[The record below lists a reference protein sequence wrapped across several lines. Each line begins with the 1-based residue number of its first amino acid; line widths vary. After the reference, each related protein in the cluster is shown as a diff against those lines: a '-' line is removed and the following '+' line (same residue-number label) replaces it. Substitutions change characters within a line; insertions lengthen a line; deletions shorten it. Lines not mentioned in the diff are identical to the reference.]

1 MKIGSTW
8 AITLFA
14 GVIFT
19 PLFMTQGLGR
29 FDFWWWMSANLT
41 ILLVLVAV
49 LDRHWWSEIRID
61 IKHRTLLKVGFGV
74 LSALLLYMVFY
85 VGNIVSRQI
94 FSFAQTGIENVYA
107 FKSDISL
114 FRIALLMVLLIGPG
128 EELFWRGFL
137 QRRLQTEQG
146 RWRGFCVATSIY
158 TLVHL
163 ASGNA
168 MLILAAGLCGLFWG
182 FLYLQKGSI
191 LLNIVSHTVWDV
203 AIFLL
208 FPVI

>member
-1 MKIGSTW
+1 MRTTW
-8 AITLFA
+8 AITLIA
-14 GVIFT
+14 GVLFT

-29 FDFWWWMSANLT
+29 FDFWWWMSTNLT
-41 ILLVLVAV
+41 ILLVLVIIF
-49 LDRHWWSEIRID
+49 DRHWWSEIRID
-61 IKHRTLLKVGFGV
+61 IQHRTLSKVGFGV
-74 LSALLLYMVFY
+74 LSALFLYIVFY

-94 FSFAQTGIENVYA
+94 FSFAQSGIENVYA
-107 FKSDISL
+107 FKSGVSP
-114 FRIALLMVLLIGPG
+114 FRIAVLMILLIGPG

-137 QRRLQTEQG
+137 QRRLQMEQG
-146 RWRGFCVATSIY
+146 RWRGFIIATSIY

-182 FLYLQKGSI
+182 FLYVQKGSI

-208 FPVI
+208 FPVIE

>member
-1 MKIGSTW
+1 MRSTW
-8 AITLFA
+8 AITLIA
-14 GVIFT
+14 GVLFT
-19 PLFMTQGLGR
+19 PLFMTQGFGR
-29 FDFWWWMSANLT
+29 FDFWWWMSTNLT
-41 ILLVLVAV
+41 ILLVLVAIF
-49 LDRHWWSEIRID
+49 DRHWWSEIRID
-61 IKHRTLLKVGFGV
+61 IQHRTLLKVGFGV
-74 LSALLLYMVFY
+74 LSALFLYMVFY

-94 FSFAQTGIENVYA
+94 FSFAQSGIENVYA
-107 FKSDISL
+107 FKSGVSP
-114 FRIALLMVLLIGPG
+114 FRIAVLMVLLIGPG

-137 QRRLQTEQG
+137 QRRLQMEQG
-146 RWRGFCVATSIY
+146 RWRGFIIATLIY

-182 FLYLQKGSI
+182 FLYVQKGSI

-208 FPVI
+208 FPVIE

>member
-1 MKIGSTW
+1 MGSTW
-8 AITLFA
+8 AITLIA
-14 GVIFT
+14 GVLFT

-29 FDFWWWMSANLT
+29 FDFWWWMSTNLT
-41 ILLVLVAV
+41 ILLVLVTIF
-49 LDRHWWSEIRID
+49 DRHWWSEIRID
-61 IKHRTLLKVGFGV
+61 IKHRTLWKVGFGI
-74 LSALLLYMVFY
+74 LSALFLYIVFY
-85 VGNIVSRQI
+85 AGNIVSRQI
-94 FSFAQTGIENVYA
+94 FSFAKSGIENVYA
-107 FKSDISL
+107 FKSGVSP
-114 FRIALLMVLLIGPG
+114 FRIAVLMVLLIGPG

-137 QRRLQTEQG
+137 QRRLQMEQG
-146 RWRGFCVATSIY
+146 RWRGFIIATSIY

-182 FLYLQKGSI
+182 FLYVQKGSI

-208 FPVI
+208 FPVIE

>member
-1 MKIGSTW
+1 MASTW
-8 AITLFA
+8 AITLIA
-14 GVIFT
+14 GVLFT

-29 FDFWWWMSANLT
+29 FDFWWWMSTNLT
-41 ILLVLVAV
+41 ILLVLVTV
-49 LDRHWWSEIRID
+49 FDRHWWSEIRID

-74 LSALLLYMVFY
+74 LSALFLYMVFY

-94 FSFAQTGIENVYA
+94 FSFAQSGIENVYA
-107 FKSDISL
+107 FKSGVSP
-114 FRIALLMVLLIGPG
+114 FRIAVLMVLLIGPG

-137 QRRLQTEQG
+137 QRRLQMEQG
-146 RWRGFCVATSIY
+146 RWRGFIIATSIY

-182 FLYLQKGSI
+182 FLYVQKSSI

-203 AIFLL
+203 AIFIL
-208 FPVI
+208 FPVIE

>member
-1 MKIGSTW
+1 MRTTW
-8 AITLFA
+8 AITLIA
-14 GVIFT
+14 GVLFT

-29 FDFWWWMSANLT
+29 FDFWWWMSTNLT
-41 ILLVLVAV
+41 ILLVLVIIF
-49 LDRHWWSEIRID
+49 DRHWWSEIRID
-61 IKHRTLLKVGFGV
+61 IKHRTLSKVGFGV
-74 LSALLLYMVFY
+74 LSALFLYIVFY

-94 FSFAQTGIENVYA
+94 FSFAQSGIENVYA
-107 FKSDISL
+107 FKSGVSP
-114 FRIALLMVLLIGPG
+114 FRIAVLMILLIGPG

-137 QRRLQTEQG
+137 QRRLQMEQG
-146 RWRGFCVATSIY
+146 RWRGFIIATSIY

-182 FLYLQKGSI
+182 FLYVQKGSI

-208 FPVI
+208 FPVIE

>member
-1 MKIGSTW
+1 MGSTW
-8 AITLFA
+8 AITLIA
-14 GVIFT
+14 GVLFT
-19 PLFMTQGLGR
+19 PLFMTQGIGR
-29 FDFWWWMSANLT
+29 FDFWWWMSTNLT
-41 ILLVLVAV
+41 ILLVLVTI

-74 LSALLLYMVFY
+74 LSALFLYIVFY
-85 VGNIVSRQI
+85 TGNIVSRQI
-94 FSFAQTGIENVYA
+94 FSFAKSGIENVYA
-107 FKSDISL
+107 FKSGVSP
-114 FRIALLMVLLIGPG
+114 FRIAVLMVLLIGPG

-137 QRRLQTEQG
+137 QRRLQMEQG
-146 RWRGFCVATSIY
+146 RWRGFIIATSIY

-182 FLYLQKGSI
+182 FLYVQKGSI

-208 FPVI
+208 FPVIE

>member
-1 MKIGSTW
+1 MGSTW
-8 AITLFA
+8 AITLIA
-14 GVIFT
+14 GVLFT
-19 PLFMTQGLGR
+19 PLFMTQGIGR
-29 FDFWWWMSANLT
+29 FDFWWWMSTNLT
-41 ILLVLVAV
+41 ILLVLVTI

-74 LSALLLYMVFY
+74 LSALFLYIVFY
-85 VGNIVSRQI
+85 TGNIVSRQI
-94 FSFAQTGIENVYA
+94 FSFAKSGIENVYA
-107 FKSDISL
+107 FKSGVSP
-114 FRIALLMVLLIGPG
+114 FRIAVLMVLLIGPG

-137 QRRLQTEQG
+137 QRRLQMEQG
-146 RWRGFCVATSIY
+146 RWRGFIIATSIY

-208 FPVI
+208 FPVIE

>member
-1 MKIGSTW
+1 MGSTW
-8 AITLFA
+8 AITLIA
-14 GVIFT
+14 GVLFT

-29 FDFWWWMSANLT
+29 FDFWWWMSTNLT
-41 ILLVLVAV
+41 ILLVLVTV
-49 LDRHWWSEIRID
+49 FDRHWWSEIRID

-74 LSALLLYMVFY
+74 LSALFLYIVFY
-85 VGNIVSRQI
+85 AGNIVSRQI
-94 FSFAQTGIENVYA
+94 FSFAQSGIENVYA
-107 FKSDISL
+107 FKSGVSP
-114 FRIALLMVLLIGPG
+114 FRIAVLMVLLIGPG

-137 QRRLQTEQG
+137 QRRLQMEQG
-146 RWRGFCVATSIY
+146 RWRGFIIATSIY

-182 FLYLQKGSI
+182 FLYVQKGSI

-208 FPVI
+208 FPVIE

>member
-1 MKIGSTW
+1 MGSTW
-8 AITLFA
+8 AITLIA
-14 GVIFT
+14 GVLFT
-19 PLFMTQGLGR
+19 PLFMTQGIGR
-29 FDFWWWMSANLT
+29 FDFWWWMSTNLT
-41 ILLVLVAV
+41 ILLVLVTI

-74 LSALLLYMVFY
+74 LSALFLYIVFY
-85 VGNIVSRQI
+85 TGNIVSRQI
-94 FSFAQTGIENVYA
+94 FSFAKSGIENVYA
-107 FKSDISL
+107 FKSGVSP
-114 FRIALLMVLLIGPG
+114 FRIAVLMVLLIGPG

-137 QRRLQTEQG
+137 QRRLQMEQG
-146 RWRGFCVATSIY
+146 RWRGFIIATSIY

-182 FLYLQKGSI
+182 FLYVQKGSI

-203 AIFLL
+203 AIFLV
-208 FPVI
+208 FPVIE

>member
-1 MKIGSTW
+1 MGSTW
-8 AITLFA
+8 AITLIA
-14 GVIFT
+14 GVLFT

-29 FDFWWWMSANLT
+29 FDFWWWMSTNLT
-41 ILLVLVAV
+41 ILLVLVTIF
-49 LDRHWWSEIRID
+49 DRHWWPEIRID

-74 LSALLLYMVFY
+74 LSALFLYMVFY
-85 VGNIVSRQI
+85 AGNIVSRRV
-94 FSFAQTGIENVYA
+94 FSFAQSGIENVYA
-107 FKSDISL
+107 FKSGVSP
-114 FRIALLMVLLIGPG
+114 FRIAVLMVLLIGPG

-137 QRRLQTEQG
+137 QRRLQMEQG
-146 RWRGFCVATSIY
+146 RWRGFIIATSIY

-182 FLYLQKGSI
+182 FLYVQKGSI

-208 FPVI
+208 FPVIE

>member
-1 MKIGSTW
+1 MGSTW
-8 AITLFA
+8 VITLIA
-14 GVIFT
+14 GVLFT

-29 FDFWWWMSANLT
+29 FDFWWWMSTNLA
-41 ILLVLVAV
+41 ILLVLVTIF
-49 LDRHWWSEIRID
+49 DRHWWSEIRID

-74 LSALLLYMVFY
+74 LSALFLYMVFY
-85 VGNIVSRQI
+85 AGNIVSRQI
-94 FSFAQTGIENVYA
+94 FSFAQSGIENVYA
-107 FKSDISL
+107 FKSGVSP
-114 FRIALLMVLLIGPG
+114 FRIAVLMVLLIGPG

-137 QRRLQTEQG
+137 QRRLQMEQG
-146 RWRGFCVATSIY
+146 RWCGFIIATSIY

-182 FLYLQKGSI
+182 FLYVQKGSI

-208 FPVI
+208 FPVIE

>member
-1 MKIGSTW
+1 MGSTW
-8 AITLFA
+8 AITLIA
-14 GVIFT
+14 GVLFT

-29 FDFWWWMSANLT
+29 FDFWWWMSTNLT
-41 ILLVLVAV
+41 ILLVLVTIF
-49 LDRHWWSEIRID
+49 DRHWWSEIRID
-61 IKHRTLLKVGFGV
+61 IKHQTLWKVGFGI
-74 LSALLLYMVFY
+74 LSALFLYIVFY
-85 VGNIVSRQI
+85 AGNIVSRQI
-94 FSFAQTGIENVYA
+94 FSFAKSGIENVYA
-107 FKSDISL
+107 FKSGVSP
-114 FRIALLMVLLIGPG
+114 FRIAVLMVLLIGPG

-137 QRRLQTEQG
+137 QRRLQMEQG
-146 RWRGFCVATSIY
+146 RWRGFIIATSIY

-182 FLYLQKGSI
+182 FLYVQKGSI

-208 FPVI
+208 FPVIE

>member
-1 MKIGSTW
+1 MGSTW
-8 AITLFA
+8 AITLIA
-14 GVIFT
+14 GVLFT
-19 PLFMTQGLGR
+19 PLFMTQGIGR
-29 FDFWWWMSANLT
+29 FDFWWWMSTNLT
-41 ILLVLVAV
+41 ILLVLVTI

-74 LSALLLYMVFY
+74 LSALFLYMVFY
-85 VGNIVSRQI
+85 TGNIVSRQI
-94 FSFAQTGIENVYA
+94 FSFAKSGIENVYA
-107 FKSDISL
+107 FKSGVSP
-114 FRIALLMVLLIGPG
+114 FRIAVLMVLLIGPG

-137 QRRLQTEQG
+137 QRRLQMEQG
-146 RWRGFCVATSIY
+146 RWRGFIIATSIY

-182 FLYLQKGSI
+182 FLYVQKGSI

-203 AIFLL
+203 AIFLV
-208 FPVI
+208 FPVIE

>member
-1 MKIGSTW
+1 MGSTW
-8 AITLFA
+8 AITLIA
-14 GVIFT
+14 GVLFT
-19 PLFMTQGLGR
+19 PLFMTQGIGR
-29 FDFWWWMSANLT
+29 FDFWWWMSTNLT
-41 ILLVLVAV
+41 IVLVLVTI

-74 LSALLLYMVFY
+74 LSALFLYIVFY
-85 VGNIVSRQI
+85 TGNIVSRQI
-94 FSFAQTGIENVYA
+94 FSFAKSGIENVYA
-107 FKSDISL
+107 FKSGVSP
-114 FRIALLMVLLIGPG
+114 FRIAVLMVLLIGPG

-137 QRRLQTEQG
+137 QRRLQMEQG
-146 RWRGFCVATSIY
+146 RWRGFIIATSIY

-182 FLYLQKGSI
+182 FLYVQKGSI

-203 AIFLL
+203 AIFLV
-208 FPVI
+208 FPVIE

>member
-1 MKIGSTW
+1 MGFTW
-8 AITLFA
+8 AITLIA
-14 GVIFT
+14 GVLFT

-29 FDFWWWMSANLT
+29 FDFWWWMSTNLT

-49 LDRHWWSEIRID
+49 FDRHWWSEIRID

-74 LSALLLYMVFY
+74 LSALFLYIVFY
-85 VGNIVSRQI
+85 AGNIVSRQI
-94 FSFAQTGIENVYA
+94 FSFAQSGIENVYA
-107 FKSDISL
+107 FKSGVSP
-114 FRIALLMVLLIGPG
+114 FRIAVLMVLLIGPG

-137 QRRLQTEQG
+137 QRRLQMEQG
-146 RWRGFCVATSIY
+146 RWRGFIIATSIY

-182 FLYLQKGSI
+182 FLYVQKGSI

-208 FPVI
+208 FPVIE

>member
-1 MKIGSTW
+1 MST
-8 AITLFA
+8 
-14 GVIFT
+14 
-19 PLFMTQGLGR
+19 
-29 FDFWWWMSANLT
+29 NLT
-41 ILLVLVAV
+41 ILLVLVTI

-74 LSALLLYMVFY
+74 LSALFLYIVFY
-85 VGNIVSRQI
+85 TGNIVSRQI
-94 FSFAQTGIENVYA
+94 FSFAKSGIENVYA
-107 FKSDISL
+107 FKSGVSP
-114 FRIALLMVLLIGPG
+114 FRIAVLMVLLIGPG

-137 QRRLQTEQG
+137 QRRLQMEQG
-146 RWRGFCVATSIY
+146 RWRGFIIATSIY

-182 FLYLQKGSI
+182 FLYVQKGSI

-203 AIFLL
+203 AIFLV
-208 FPVI
+208 FPVIE

>member
-1 MKIGSTW
+1 MGSTW
-8 AITLFA
+8 AITLIA
-14 GVIFT
+14 GVLFT

-29 FDFWWWMSANLT
+29 FDFWWWMSTNLT
-41 ILLVLVAV
+41 ILLVLVTI

-74 LSALLLYMVFY
+74 LSALFLYIVFY
-85 VGNIVSRQI
+85 TGNIVSRQI
-94 FSFAQTGIENVYA
+94 FSFAKSGIENVYA
-107 FKSDISL
+107 FKSGVSP
-114 FRIALLMVLLIGPG
+114 FRIAVLMVLLIGPG

-137 QRRLQTEQG
+137 QRRLQMEQG
-146 RWRGFCVATSIY
+146 RWRGFIIATSIY

-182 FLYLQKGSI
+182 FLYVQRGSI

-208 FPVI
+208 FPVIE